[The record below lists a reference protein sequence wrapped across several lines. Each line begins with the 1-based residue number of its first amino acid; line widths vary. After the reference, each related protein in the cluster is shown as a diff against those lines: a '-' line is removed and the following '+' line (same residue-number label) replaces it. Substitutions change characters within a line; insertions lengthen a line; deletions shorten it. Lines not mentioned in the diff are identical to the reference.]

1 MTPVTLLVFSLL
13 VLAILYGAAKI
24 AERYRNPQK
33 SEPEKIKDVGNF
45 KFFKKRLLTPSEIS
59 FFNLLLRATP
69 DLFVFTQVA
78 LSQLVGIPSGPEKL
92 SSFNRINR
100 MSVDFVLCDAQLNTL
115 LAIELD
121 DSTHDRPARVEKDLK
136 KDTVLAIAGIRL
148 IRIRVESIPTFEGLQ
163 QLIAL

>member
-1 MTPVTLLVFSLL
+1 
-13 VLAILYGAAKI
+13 
-24 AERYRNPQK
+24 
-33 SEPEKIKDVGNF
+33 
-45 KFFKKRLLTPSEIS
+45 
-59 FFNLLLRATP
+59 
-69 DLFVFTQVA
+69 
-78 LSQLVGIPSGPEKL
+78 
-92 SSFNRINR
+92 

-148 IRIRVESIPTFEGLQ
+148 IRIRVESIPTIEGLQ